1 MTKALGKIVG
11 IIVIVASF
19 ALGWQMLEYSSFLKT
34 PLVKDDQVHVF
45 EVTQGSSVKSI
56 SQNLYRDGYILNPY
70 HFEVLVRL
78 SGRAREIQAGEYQI
92 DKGMLPEVFLARM
105 TSGEVVQYA
114 LTIIEGWNFKQLL
127 LAIAEHPGLVHTLK
141 GLSTKSV
148 IDKLDLDISHPE
160 GWFLP
165 DTYHFPRHTSDVDFL
180 KRAYR
185 AMRVA
190 LDQAWAERQPDLPL
204 NTPYEALILA
214 SIIEKE
220 TGLASERREI
230 AGVFIRRLKKG
241 MRLQTDPTVIY
252 GMGDEF
258 DGNLRRADLRRDTP
272 YNTYT
277 RKGLPPTPI
286 ALPSLDAI
294 KSALNP
300 LPGKTLYFVSKG
312 DGSHYFS
319 ETLKEHNGAVR
330 AYQLRKR

>member
-19 ALGWQMLEYSSFLKT
+19 AVGWQMLEYNSFLKT
-34 PLVKDDQVHVF
+34 PLVTDDQVHVF

-56 SQNLYRDGYILNPY
+56 SQSLYRSGYILNPY

-78 SGRAREIQAGEYQI
+78 SGKAREIQAGEYQI
-92 DKGMLPEVFLARM
+92 DKGILPEAFLARM

-127 LAIAEHPGLVHTLK
+127 QAIAEHPGLVHTLK
-141 GLSTKSV
+141 DQSV
-148 IDKLDLDISHPE
+148 ERVVDKLGLDVVHPE

-165 DTYHFPRHTSDVDFL
+165 DTYHFPRYTSDVDFL
-180 KRAYR
+180 KRAHK
-185 AMRVA
+185 AMHVA

-230 AGVFIRRLKKG
+230 AGVFVRRLKKG

-252 GMGDEF
+252 GMGDKF

-294 KSALNP
+294 KAALDP